1 MGLFRSL
8 IKSILDKLLPS
19 RLAVVQKAE
28 ITDMLV
34 DMQKRVEQGTE
45 KIDNQIPV
53 LQKILKDIERFEDP
67 PTPKSTLTKKLEEYA
82 KKTGSDRIEL
92 YTEKF
97 AIQYAKGNK
106 KGIQPYKKAAEFSK
120 KIGLGL
126 NAGHDLNLDNLSF
139 FAREIPELD
148 EVSIGHALISD
159 ALYLGLEN
167 TIQLYRRALKIED
180 GIEL

>member
-82 KKTGSDRIEL
+82 KKTGVTKE
-92 YTEKF
+92 E
-97 AIQYAKGNK
+97 AKEEARLHLVARSRYPNRGAQ
-106 KGIQPYKKAAEFSK
+106 I
-120 KIGLGL
+120 
-126 NAGHDLNLDNLSF
+126 AGS
-139 FAREIPELD
+139 
-148 EVSIGHALISD
+148 VKSS
-159 ALYLGLEN
+159 
-167 TIQLYRRALKIED
+167 
-180 GIEL
+180 